1 MAKKIIIKKGLKKD
15 PARRE
20 LKRQGFKKKDLKKEL
35 KKKEI
40 KKKEIKNKELKNKE
54 LKNKELKNKEPKNKD
69 LRGGA
74 NEKSRKR
81 GPAVKEAAKEELKIR
96 GTGSRGSAPGRN
108 TGTVSGKNGA
118 LEKEKAQTQKA
129 GGIFRKKLSGNEK
142 TGRGVI

>member
-1 MAKKIIIKKGLKKD
+1 MAKKIIIKKGVKKD

-40 KKKEIKNKELKNKE
+40 KKKEIKNKDL
-54 LKNKELKNKEPKNKD
+54 KNKD
-69 LRGGA
+69 LRSGA
-74 NEKSRKR
+74 NEKGRKR

-108 TGTVSGKNGA
+108 TGTVSGKNCPGMRRP
-118 LEKEKAQTQKA
+118 EE
-129 GGIFRKKLSGNEK
+129 E
-142 TGRGVI
+142 